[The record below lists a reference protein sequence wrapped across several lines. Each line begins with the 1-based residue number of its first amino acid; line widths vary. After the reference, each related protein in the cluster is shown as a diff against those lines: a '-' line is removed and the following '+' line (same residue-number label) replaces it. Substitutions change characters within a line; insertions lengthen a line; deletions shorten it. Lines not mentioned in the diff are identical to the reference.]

1 MNALV
6 NRYSRVSRNARNL
19 ASCFAIFLCAGAL
32 TALADT
38 VLLKT
43 DASWRTIKGSVTIPT
58 NWNSSVIFDDS
69 DQAGWTNSFKSP
81 EGDRIWH
88 TSNLSSESP
97 ANPRFRHVFS
107 LYGTVT
113 NCVGHFY
120 FDDNGTVWI
129 NGVQVLD
136 DTGGG
141 ASTFDNV
148 ILDPSLFHAG
158 DNLIAVWGHNTIAP
172 YNNIEVDIT
181 IDIVAPRPTILI
193 DRRFGIRS
201 GQFGFDIAASIGQ
214 AIIVECSL
222 DLATWFPLATNTMTA
237 TTSYWSDPQ
246 PPTQSTRYYRL
257 RSP

>member
-1 MNALV
+1 MRATRLMKFPLVFFVYLCGCALHV
-6 NRYSRVSRNARNL
+6 V
-19 ASCFAIFLCAGAL
+19 
-32 TALADT
+32 ADS

-43 DASWRTIKGSVTIPT
+43 DATWRTIKGSVTVPT

-69 DQAGWTNSFKSP
+69 DAAGWTNSFKSP
-81 EGDRIWH
+81 EGDRIWN

-97 ANPRFRHVFS
+97 ANPRFRHVFT
-107 LYGTVT
+107 LYGTIT

-129 NGVQVLD
+129 NGIQVLD

-158 DNLIAVWGHNTIAP
+158 DNVIAVWGHNTIGP

-181 IDIVAPRPTILI
+181 IGIDAPAPVILI
-193 DRRFGIRS
+193 DNQFGIQS
-201 GQFGFDIAASIGQ
+201 GQFGFNIFGNVGQSIA
-214 AIIVECSL
+214 VEGSS
-222 DLATWFPLATNTMTA
+222 DLVTWLPLGTNTMTA
-237 TTSYWSDPQ
+237 ATLYWSDPQ
-246 PPTQSTRYYRL
+246 FSTRPYQYYRL

>member
-1 MNALV
+1 VVLGPTKFAVLLGVYVCGCAL
-6 NRYSRVSRNARNL
+6 NG
-19 ASCFAIFLCAGAL
+19 FA
-32 TALADT
+32 DS

-43 DASWRTIKGSVTIPT
+43 DATWRTINGSATIPA
-58 NWNSSVIFDDS
+58 NWNSSAVFDDS
-69 DQAGWTNSFKSP
+69 DQAGWMNSFKSP
-81 EGDRIWH
+81 AGDHIWN

-107 LYGTVT
+107 LYGTIT

-129 NGVQVLD
+129 NGVQVLN

-141 ASTFDNV
+141 ATTFNNV

-158 DNLIAVWGHNTIAP
+158 DNLIAVWGHNTSAP

-181 IDIVAPRPTILI
+181 FDIVAPRPAILI
-193 DRRFGIRS
+193 NDRFGVQS
-201 GQFGFDIAASIGQ
+201 GNFGFDISASTGQ
-214 AIIVECSL
+214 TITVEASTNL
-222 DLATWFPLATNTMTA
+222 STWFPLATNTMTGPILHLL
-237 TTSYWSDPQ
+237 DPQ
-246 PPTQSTRYYRL
+246 FSTRPNRFYRL